1 MTRYPLSIGAR
12 RDISSCIRSA
22 ISVMIFYFG
31 PLFILC
37 GLTLHLVFST
47 LFGSHSSMIS
57 SLGAILIVFFISRQV
72 LKSRAVGTTSNDKL
86 SPFSQDSE
94 SSVPEK
100 IQEDFHR
107 PIPQETMA
115 PTMFGANKVR
125 ILVINPNSNKD
136 MTHGLDELVSTLSFS
151 SDLTDIATYTAPSGP
166 NSINNEDD
174 AHETALIILKDFAE
188 NPSLND
194 YDAYVV
200 ACYSQHP
207 LVPALRK
214 RQRTAEGSM
223 KPVVGI
229 FEASISLS
237 LNIVNSCGLV
247 FGAGSKMESVPSKFG
262 IVTTGMAWI
271 PLLTMG
277 VNAYLGAG
285 YSEDKSMSATFKGVE
300 STGLNADELHTAPE
314 DEVRQRMVDATTR
327 QVKDKDVCVVI
338 LGCAG
343 MAGMDKIVREAC
355 IKELGEEDGNKVV
368 IVDGVKA
375 AIAMTDG
382 QLRSM

>member
-1 MTRYPLSIGAR
+1 
-12 RDISSCIRSA
+12 
-22 ISVMIFYFG
+22 
-31 PLFILC
+31 
-37 GLTLHLVFST
+37 
-47 LFGSHSSMIS
+47 
-57 SLGAILIVFFISRQV
+57 
-72 LKSRAVGTTSNDKL
+72 
-86 SPFSQDSE
+86 
-94 SSVPEK
+94 
-100 IQEDFHR
+100 
-107 PIPQETMA
+107 MA
-115 PTMFGANKVR
+115 PNTSTKKVR

-136 MTHGLDELVSTLSFS
+136 MTHGLDDLVNSLHFS
-151 SDLTDIATYTAPSGP
+151 SDLTSITTYTAPSGP

-174 AHETALIILKDFAE
+174 AHETAVIILKDFEE
-188 NPSLND
+188 NTSLND

-214 RQRTAEGSM
+214 RQRTSNGAI

-229 FEASISLS
+229 FEASISIS
-237 LNIVNSCGLV
+237 LNIVNSSGHAFAL
-247 FGAGSKMESVPSKFG
+247 GSEKEIVPSKFG
-262 IVTTGMAWI
+262 IVTTGKAWI

-285 YSEDKSMSATFKGVE
+285 IAEEKSQSAAFKGVE

-314 DEVRQRMVDATTR
+314 QEVRQRMIDATRR
-327 QVKDKDVCVVI
+327 QIKDKDVCVVI

-355 IKELGEEDGNKVV
+355 AQELGKEDGQKVV

-375 AIAMTDG
+375 AIAMADG